1 MYNSKQKAEFLDTIL
16 NDNSYKSFSRVF
28 RTIEPMEESFGKDIC
43 EMSVEEILVI
53 LDLKTGTRITGT
65 ENTMSL
71 LRSYIDWCIQNG
83 KTSSENNLDK
93 IDATEIDKSRLFRSK
108 YIKSS
113 EELEKMITVVFNKT
127 YDYNGDVEEPKE
139 LCVRLC
145 YEGLADEEIVLLKKT
160 DVDYE
165 NGIIKSPI
173 YENIIY
179 KVSNRIIELCKKC
192 SEQESVSYLAKSGM
206 RLERLCNND
215 YIIRQRIGSLRGN
228 PEDKPINKTMVIRRI
243 KEFSDKYV
251 EETDIYKSLTAG
263 KLRES
268 GMYSRIHNAAD
279 RDGFIEGSVRCD
291 IITKNPGL
299 SARQV
304 SEKIRQIKK
313 SFEIWE
319 EVFY

>member
-1 MYNSKQKAEFLDTIL
+1 MYNSEQKTEFLDTIL

-28 RTIEPMEESFGKDIC
+28 RTIEPMEDSFGKDIC
-43 EMSVEEILVI
+43 EMSVEEILVV
-53 LDLKTGTRITGT
+53 LDLKTGTRLTGT

-108 YIKSS
+108 YIKSP
-113 EELEKMITVVFNKT
+113 EELEEMIAIVFNRNF
-127 YDYNGDVEEPKE
+127 DYNSDVEEPKE

-145 YEGLADEEIVLLKKT
+145 YEGFADEEIVLLKKT

-165 NGIIKSPI
+165 NGIIRSPI
-173 YENIIY
+173 YDDIIY

-206 RLERLCNND
+206 RLERLCNNE

-228 PEDKPINKTMVIRRI
+228 PEDKPLNKTMVIRRI

-251 EETDIYKSLTAG
+251 GETDIYKSLTAG
-263 KLRES
+263 KMRES
-268 GMYSRIHNAAD
+268 SLYYQIHNAAD
-279 RDGFIEGSVRCD
+279 KNRFIEESVKCD
-291 IITKNPGL
+291 ILTKNPEL
-299 SARQV
+299 STRQV